1 MMRFYY
7 VFGEHIKST
16 GLKKKVTKIYGN
28 KKEKDLS

>member
-1 MMRFYY
+1 MMRFNY
-7 VFGEHIKST
+7 VFNKDIKST